1 MATAK
6 WNKSRGLWIIQAQK
20 NGIKR
25 SFYSSTPGQT
35 GRREVIEKYD
45 EWMDFGGV
53 SNITVDRCVQ
63 LYLQDIE
70 ARLGKRDTYREAE
83 IYSRLYILPEL
94 GRCRMN
100 KLTLR
105 EWQAVIN
112 NARPQ
117 KSHIQSLSHKTLTH
131 LRSVIVGLHKFA
143 YMNYYCDEWR
153 GQLYIPQGHQKGSRE
168 ILQPE
173 DIRRLFEPSDYW
185 YYPAF
190 LVMLICGLRPGEAY
204 ALQERDIKDGIL
216 YISRAVNDI
225 GEITPGKNK
234 NARRSVPLPD
244 LARRIINET
253 IERNHA
259 AHLGTPWIFC
269 DGAGG
274 PPVPR
279 SARQQWNKLK
289 TERGLPGTPYCL
301 RHTFVSIVSTQ
312 SHLAEGTLKSII
324 GHSENMDTWGTYK
337 HTVAGEL
344 EGAASIIN
352 LTFERLKTSEQ

>member
-6 WNKSRGLWIIQAQK
+6 WNKSRKLWTIQAQR
-20 NGIKR
+20 NGIKKT
-25 SFYSSTPGQT
+25 FYSSTPGQA
-35 GRREVIEKYD
+35 GRREVVEKYD

-53 SNITVDRCVQ
+53 SSITVDKCVQ
-63 LYLQDIE
+63 LYLQDIA

-83 IYSRLYILPEL
+83 IYSRLYILPAL

-100 KLTLR
+100 KLSLR

-112 NARPQ
+112 NARPH
-117 KSHIQSLSHKTLTH
+117 SGRINSLSHKTLTH
-131 LRSVIVGLHKFA
+131 LRAVIVGLHKFA

-153 GQLYIPQGHQKGSRE
+153 GQLYIPQGHKKGSRE

-173 DIRRLFEPSDYW
+173 DIHRLFEPSDYW

-204 ALQERDIKDGIL
+204 ALQEGDIQNGIL
-216 YISRAVNDI
+216 YISRAVNDK
-225 GEITPGKNK
+225 GEITTGKNK

-244 LARRIINET
+244 IALQIINDT
-253 IERNHA
+253 IARNHA
-259 AHLGTPWIFC
+259 AHFCTPWIFC
-269 DGAGG
+269 NGAGG
-274 PPVPR
+274 PPVPDT
-279 SARQQWNKLK
+279 ARQQWNKLK
-289 TERGLPGTPYCL
+289 KERDLPGSPYCL

-312 SHLAEGTLKSII
+312 SHLAEGTLKALI

-337 HTVAGEL
+337 HTVKGEL

-352 LTFERLKTSEQ
+352 LTFERLKASEE